1 MRMRGQRAIAYV
13 CSWEPTFYA
22 HDIYAHELLVEG
34 NVYLNV
40 RAGLM
45 TTFHFVLVAIVLQL

>member
-1 MRMRGQRAIAYV
+1 M

-22 HDIYAHELLVEG
+22 RDIYEHELLVEG
-34 NVYLNV
+34 NIYLNV